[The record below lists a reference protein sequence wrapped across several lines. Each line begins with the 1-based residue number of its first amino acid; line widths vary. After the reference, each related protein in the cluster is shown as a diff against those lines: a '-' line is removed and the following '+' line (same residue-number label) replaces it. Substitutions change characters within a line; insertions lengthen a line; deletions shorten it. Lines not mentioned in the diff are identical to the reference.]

1 MSLNDLIYLNKYKTN
16 GIFSAIENAVIF
28 LFAVTPLSSPELINP
43 KEFIIS
49 NASFINTIDSIE
61 KIEVI
66 ITENNLLVC
75 LTLLKRIAI
84 FMSIKK
90 TLNCLEKFTITST

>member
-1 MSLNDLIYLNKYKTN
+1 MGDLNITIKYRTN
-16 GIFSAIENAVIF
+16 GIFSARENAVIF
-28 LFAVTPLSSPELINP
+28 LFAVTPFSSPELINP

-49 NASFINTIDSIE
+49 NASFIKTIASIE

-75 LTLLKRIAI
+75 LILLK
-84 FMSIKK
+84 
-90 TLNCLEKFTITST
+90 E